1 MGVSGGPN
9 AIQDG
14 LVLVLDASDRNS
26 YASGSTIW
34 YDLSGN
40 GNNFTLQN
48 SPALTGSYLYFN
60 GINQKADCVN
70 STFGN
75 FGTGSFTLEY
85 VLFTNGSG
93 SNGFAAVIMKRWAVT
108 NIGGA
113 SGFVDRIFANIF
125 YTQDSNPGGNR
136 ANVLEINY
144 TTPRNVNNHIVQVI
158 NKDSTGLIASGST
171 YINSSLFAS
180 ANRTYIGDGS
190 VNNGNTVRLMWSE
203 GENGYL
209 SGNLY
214 SVRAYNRALTPAEIR
229 QNYNAQKTRLGLK

>member
-1 MGVSGGPN
+1 
-9 AIQDG
+9 
-14 LVLVLDASDRNS
+14 
-26 YASGSTIW
+26 
-34 YDLSGN
+34 
-40 GNNFTLQN
+40 
-48 SPALTGSYLYFN
+48 
-60 GINQKADCVN
+60 
-70 STFGN
+70 
-75 FGTGSFTLEY
+75 
-85 VLFTNGSG
+85 
-93 SNGFAAVIMKRWAVT
+93 
-108 NIGGA
+108 
-113 SGFVDRIFANIF
+113 
-125 YTQDSNPGGNR
+125 
-136 ANVLEINY
+136 
-144 TTPRNVNNHIVQVI
+144 VI